1 MAYTLFFC
9 GCLLAMKIASS
20 SSAFFLLLQ
29 AAWYVARPRGL
40 KDLLHVGHST
50 IVVCSIAIVSWF
62 LWEEVISNFYQ
73 PLIIINDRLFGC
85 LWVTNIIVADRIFTV
100 LSLQPFSLL
109 LLVTL
114 CCPSRSKHPI
124 CWDSLLNFNSSSP
137 TVSIFR
143 CACFLLQSTM
153 TCLSDRLLTRPS
165 SSPPC
170 PASHSKH
177 LIYQDCFSGS

>member
-1 MAYTLFFC
+1 
-9 GCLLAMKIASS
+9 MKIASS

-50 IVVCSIAIVSWF
+50 NVVCSIAIVSWF